1 MRVVNAGLFRFTP
14 FAAGALLIAGIVHLA
29 IVLLMP
35 QIGSSHAGT
44 RLARNA
50 QVNAMELLPPVRAG
64 QEALPLPFAD
74 PALITAICRFDL
86 SDGPVRLRVPVGES
100 FLSVTLLSPAGRVIL
115 SVTDRAATRRMLDM
129 LLVTQEQQRQLEA
142 QDPDDEPVQEI
153 RIRMAQLSGVALIRG
168 LAMRPGDREPAAALL
183 ARAVCKPE

>member
-1 MRVVNAGLFRFTP
+1 MRARLLSVLP
-14 FAAGALLIAGIVHLA
+14 FATGAVLIAGIVHLA
-29 IVLLMP
+29 IVVLMP

-44 RLARNA
+44 RLARMA
-50 QVNAMELLPPVRAG
+50 QVNAMELLPPIRSG

-100 FLSVTLLSPAGRVIL
+100 FLSVTLLSPAGSVIL
-115 SVTDRAATRRMLDM
+115 SVTDKAATRRMLDM
-129 LLVTQEQQRQLEA
+129 LLVTPEQLRQLEV

-153 RIRMAQLSGVALIRG
+153 RLRMAQLTGVALVRG
-168 LAMRPGDREPAAALL
+168 LATRQSDKDAMAALL
-183 ARAVCKPE
+183 ARAICKPE